1 MTIES
6 STAIVEIPIKEVF
19 DKLTKAS
26 TYERLMP
33 EEASFRI
40 SDESHFSFK
49 LGSMPVIPLKMERQ
63 TPHSQ
68 IVLAADGGNVPF
80 ELQANLSKAEEKTQ
94 IQLVFQGDIN
104 PMMQIMV
111 KKPLTQF
118 LEALIGNVQKL

>member
-6 STAIVEIPIKEVF
+6 STAIVESPLEEVF
-19 DKLTKAS
+19 EKLTKAS
-26 TYERLMP
+26 TYKRLMP
-33 EEASFRI
+33 DDASFRI

-80 ELQANLSKAEEKTQ
+80 ELQANLSMVEENTQ
-94 IQLVFQGDIN
+94 IQLVFSGDIN
-104 PMMQIMV
+104 PMMQMMV

>member
-6 STAIVEIPIKEVF
+6 SVASVNSPIEEVF
-19 DKLTKAS
+19 EKLTQAS

-40 SDESHFSFK
+40 IDESHFSFK

-63 TPHSQ
+63 TPHNQ
-68 IVLAADGGNVPF
+68 VVLAANGGNVPF
-80 ELQANLSKAEEKTQ
+80 ELHANLSTSEEQTKL
-94 IQLVFQGDIN
+94 QLVFEGDIN
-104 PMMQIMV
+104 PMMQMMV

-118 LEALIGNVQKL
+118 LEALIGNSQKL

>member
-6 STAIVEIPIKEVF
+6 STALVASPMKDVF
-19 DKLTKAS
+19 EKLTKAS

-80 ELQANLSKAEEKTQ
+80 ELHVNLRTVEEQTQ
-94 IQLVFQGDIN
+94 VQLVFEGDVN
-104 PMMQIMV
+104 PMMQMMV

-118 LEALIGNVQKL
+118 LEALISNVQKL

>member
-6 STAIVEIPIKEVF
+6 STTQIERSIEDVF
-19 DKLTKAS
+19 EKLTQAS
-26 TYERLMP
+26 TYEQLMP
-33 EEASFRI
+33 EDASFRI

-63 TPHSQ
+63 TPYSQ

-80 ELQANLSKAEEKTQ
+80 ELKANLSKVDKKTQ
-94 IQLVFQGDIN
+94 IQLVFEGDIN
-104 PMMQIMV
+104 PMMQMMV

-118 LEALIGNVQKL
+118 LEALIGNAKKL

>member
-6 STAIVEIPIKEVF
+6 STAKVNSPIEDVF
-19 DKLTKAS
+19 KKLSQAS

-40 SDESHFSFK
+40 INESQFSFK

-63 TPHSQ
+63 TPYNQ
-68 IVLAADGGNVPF
+68 VVLAADGGNVPF
-80 ELQANLSKAEEKTQ
+80 ELHANLSTEEDQTQ
-94 IQLVFQGDIN
+94 IQLVFKGDIN
-104 PMMQIMV
+104 PMMQMMV

-118 LEALIGNVQKL
+118 LEALISNAQKL